1 MKAQIIAIPVDYTN
15 SRKVAEAIESRQFD
29 SYVELRSE
37 LHKQLVF
44 EERIPEPTIYSL
56 TDFMDACNDQEIDL
70 EEYFISYVYINK

>member
-29 SYVELRSE
+29 SYVELHKQ
-37 LHKQLVF
+37 LHKQLQF
-44 EERIPEPTIYSL
+44 ENAIPEPTIYSL

-70 EEYFISYVYINK
+70 EGNFISYVYITK